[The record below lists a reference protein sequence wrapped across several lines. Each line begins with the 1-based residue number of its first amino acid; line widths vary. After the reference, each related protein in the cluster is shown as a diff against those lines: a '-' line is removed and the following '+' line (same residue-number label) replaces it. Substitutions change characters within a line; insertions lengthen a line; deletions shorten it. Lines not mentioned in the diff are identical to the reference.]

1 MKFAS
6 IGSWMDRKIE
16 GAQKSW
22 RGSEAKK
29 TIDRVMEKSKQTAQD
44 VTDRVSISTLEARG
58 NLKTNLDTINKENEG
73 KGFFGKAMEVGKQGG
88 LIGLMFKKPA
98 GKEREAKPS
107 NTKPIDEH
115 EGWNIAR

>member
-29 TIDRVMEKSKQTAQD
+29 TINRVMEKSRQTTQN
-44 VTDRVSISTLEARG
+44 VTDRVSISVAETRE
-58 NLKTNLDTINKENEG
+58 NFSTNLDRISKENKG
-73 KGFFGKAMEVGKQGG
+73 KGFFKKAVEVGKQGG
-88 LIGLMFKKPA
+88 FIGLMLEKAEETKP
-98 GKEREAKPS
+98 G
-107 NTKPIDEH
+107 NTKPADAH
-115 EGWNIAR
+115 QGWNIAK